1 MHDGT
6 LSPGRTAQIDPDA
19 HAGSLPHVQPELEQ
33 SCAAMQG
40 PLKQMANGISAE
52 PSTVAAAHWSHSAR
66 PPTSHTVSPRG
77 ATHVHSRETNAS
89 SRAASTFCAMG
100 AHPMDTSDSATSRIT
115 ARTFG
120 T

>member
-1 MHDGT
+1 MHEGT
-6 LSPGRTAQIDPDA
+6 LCPGRTAQIDPDA
-19 HAGSLPHVQPELEQ
+19 HAGSLPQVQPELEQ
-33 SCAAMQG
+33 SCAAMQAR
-40 PLKQMANGISAE
+40 PKQMAKGTSAE

-89 SRAASTFCAMG
+89 SRAASNLCATG
-100 AHPMDTSDSATSRIT
+100 AHPMATSDSATSRIT
-115 ARTFG
+115 ARTPG